1 MALNTELS
9 SMRTIGLV
17 VVAIL
22 VLAAVFLVLTRP
34 SAEQREQGA
43 AAARGLRNAVL
54 SREIFK
60 EAGSKPGVRAVVY
73 DWQLGG
79 GTASLVAFEDGSTSL
94 YLIPGGGFIG
104 AGAHENVRRAAAAF
118 RDEAAKALGQFHAVT
133 EYPLPANGYSTFYIV
148 TDSSTLS
155 SGPVRTTDLS
165 SQSHPFAAL
174 SRLGQEV
181 ITEVRRSR

>member
-1 MALNTELS
+1 
-9 SMRTIGLV
+9 MRTISLV

-22 VLAAVFLVLTRP
+22 VLAAALLVLRRP
-34 SAEQREQGA
+34 SAEQREQAA

-60 EAGSKPGVRAVVY
+60 EAGSKPGIRAVVY
-73 DWQLGG
+73 DWQLGA
-79 GTASLVAFEDGSTSL
+79 GTASLVTFDDGSTSL

-118 RDEAAKALGQFHAVT
+118 RDEAAKERGQFHAVT
-133 EYPLPANGYSTFYIV
+133 EYPLPAKGYSTFYII

-155 SGPVRTTDLS
+155 SGALRTSDLS

-181 ITEVRRSR
+181 ISEVRKSS

>member
-1 MALNTELS
+1 
-9 SMRTIGLV
+9 MRIIGVV

-22 VLAAVFLVLTRP
+22 ILAAAFLVLARP
-34 SAEQREQGA
+34 SAEERKQGA
-43 AAARGLRNAVL
+43 AAALGLRNAVL
-54 SREIFK
+54 SRELFQM
-60 EAGSKPGVRAVVY
+60 AGSKAGIRAVVY
-73 DWQLGG
+73 DWHIAG

-104 AGAHENVRRAAAAF
+104 AGAHENVRRAATAF
-118 RDEAAKALGQFHAVT
+118 RDEAAKARGQFHAVT
-133 EYPLPANGYSTFYIV
+133 EYPLPAKGYSTFYII

-155 SGPVRTTDLS
+155 SGALRTSDLS

-181 ITEVRRSR
+181 ISEVRKSS

>member
-1 MALNTELS
+1 
-9 SMRTIGLV
+9 MRIIGLV

-22 VLAAVFLVLTRP
+22 ILAAAFLALTRP
-34 SAEQREQGA
+34 SAEEREQGA

-54 SREIFK
+54 SRELFQM
-60 EAGSKPGVRAVVY
+60 AGSKAGIRAVVY
-73 DWQLGG
+73 DWYIAG

-104 AGAHENVRRAAAAF
+104 AGGHENVRRAATTF
-118 RDEAAKALGQFHAVT
+118 RDEAAKVLGQFHAVT
-133 EYPLPANGYSTFYIV
+133 EYPLPAKGYSAFYVV

-155 SGPVRTTDLS
+155 SGAVRTSDLS
-165 SQSHPFAAL
+165 SQSHPFATL
-174 SRLGQEV
+174 GRLGQQV

>member
-1 MALNTELS
+1 
-9 SMRTIGLV
+9 MRTIGLV
-17 VVAIL
+17 LVAIL
-22 VLAAVFLVLTRP
+22 ALAAAFLFLTRP
-34 SAEQREQGA
+34 SAEQREQAA

-54 SREIFK
+54 SRGFVR
-60 EAGSKPGVRAVVY
+60 ATGSKPGVRAVVY
-73 DWQLGG
+73 DWHFGA
-79 GTASLVAFEDGSTSL
+79 GTASLVAFDDGSTSL

-133 EYPLPANGYSTFYIV
+133 EYPLPASGYSTFYVI

-155 SGPVRTTDLS
+155 SGAVRTSDLD

-174 SRLGQEV
+174 GRLGQEV
-181 ITEVRRSR
+181 VTEVRRSR

>member
-1 MALNTELS
+1 
-9 SMRTIGLV
+9 MRTIGLV

-22 VLAAVFLVLTRP
+22 VLAGAFLVLTRP
-34 SAEQREQGA
+34 SAEQREQAA

-60 EAGSKPGVRAVVY
+60 EAGNKPGIRAIVY
-73 DWQLGG
+73 DWQLGA
-79 GTASLVAFEDGSTSL
+79 GTASLVTFDDGSTSL

-118 RDEAAKALGQFHAVT
+118 RDEAAKARGQFHAVT
-133 EYPLPANGYSTFYIV
+133 EYPLPAKGYSTFYII

-155 SGPVRTTDLS
+155 SGALRTSDLS
-165 SQSHPFAAL
+165 SQGHPFAAL

-181 ITEVRRSR
+181 ISEVRKSS